1 MTTENRKREFA
12 DTETRVDVRKKAI
25 FRKENHNRIHC
36 PSPCRVTEQT
46 VPQSHRGSPV
56 SLQNFPRCGKAHM
69 TPRKRLSGSTGKA
82 QANHRIPHHTDTQ
95 RLGITAQKN
104 YVFSSGESYGRK
116 KGTLA
121 KHAPH
126 NYASSTYNVHIYT
139 KTADNVE

>member
-1 MTTENRKREFA
+1 MPEPLPSYRTDRS
-12 DTETRVDVRKKAI
+12 AI
-25 FRKENHNRIHC
+25 
-36 PSPCRVTEQT
+36 SQGLSRVTT
-46 VPQSHRGSPV
+46 KA
-56 SLQNFPRCGKAHM
+56 FPRCGKAHM
-69 TPRKRLSGSTGKA
+69 TPRERLSGSTGKA

-95 RLGITAQKN
+95 RLGITAKKTTYFHQEN
-104 YVFSSGESYGRK
+104 LMDEK